1 VSPSPKE
8 DDESPIE
15 YARRLCRA
23 GHADASVR
31 FSLTLPAGMVAAM
44 ADALPAGLTVQDL
57 TKTVVIAGLDHQDAL
72 RELEAIR
79 EYVAGIEATLS
90 DVREAVDGE
99 EKP

>member
-1 VSPSPKE
+1 VNPPTKQ

-15 YARRLCRA
+15 YARRLSRA

-44 ADALPAGLTVQDL
+44 ADHLPAGLTVQDL

-79 EYVAGIEATLS
+79 ELAAGIEATLAE
-90 DVREAVDGE
+90 VRDSVDRE
-99 EKP
+99 D